1 MTLNHSLKLQ
11 LLDKLPEETKNFI
24 KESFFLTAQQTTQA
38 ELDYVHRKI
47 TKKLDSTKTSSTE
60 WIRNLS
66 SCFSLLYD
74 IFVQKSSEM
83 TPASSRLI
91 GAALF
96 YFINPYDIVPD
107 HIPEIGH
114 LDDLFVLITCLES
127 LMARDKLSTE
137 KLFAEIF
144 AKVQALS

>member
-1 MTLNHSLKLQ
+1 MTLNHELEIQ
-11 LLDKLPEETKNFI
+11 LLDKLPEETKKFI

-38 ELDYVHRKI
+38 EFDYVHRKI
-47 TKKLDSTKTSSTE
+47 TEKLESTKTSSTE
-60 WIRNLS
+60 WVRNLS

-83 TPASSRLI
+83 TSASSRLI

-107 HIPEIGH
+107 HTPEIGH
-114 LDDLFVLITCLES
+114 IDDLFVLITCLES
-127 LMARDKLSTE
+127 LMARDELAME
-137 KLFAEIF
+137 KLLADIFAELRS
-144 AKVQALS
+144 LS